1 MISVNGVQIKATV
14 FPDKTSQVW
23 CLPDDLLASITNKTC
38 TVRWIFEDEKELI
51 HLAQLKDLLNRY
63 SPVVNLDM
71 PYLPYARQDKA
82 VDNKAT
88 FALRSF
94 ATILNA
100 LNFNKVSVVDAHSK
114 WAHLINRLEDRPV
127 HEIIGRVYWDVQ
139 ASCIL
144 FPDKGARERYS
155 ELHCAHSQDAYV
167 YADKVRDQL
176 TGNIKEITIHGD
188 VKGKTVLIVDD
199 LCDGG
204 MTFKLVAEAALKAK
218 ALQVHLYVSHGI
230 FSKGLQTLRDSGIRR
245 IFTVNGEVDI
255 QVGEVHVLE
264 K

>member
-1 MISVNGVQIKATV
+1 MISLNGVQIKPSI

-23 CLPDDLLASITNKTC
+23 LLSEVLLGDVAGKAC
-38 TVRWIFEDEKELI
+38 TIKWIFEDEREFM
-51 HLAQLKDLLNRY
+51 HVAQLKELLSRY
-63 SPVVNLDM
+63 CPIIDLDM

-88 FALRSF
+88 FALRTF
-94 ATILNA
+94 ATLLNA

-114 WAHLINRLEDRPV
+114 WAHLINRLEDRSAQDS
-127 HEIIGRVYWDVQ
+127 INKAYWDVQ
-139 ASCIL
+139 ASLML
-144 FPDKGARERYS
+144 FPDKGARDRYS
-155 ELHCAHSQDAYV
+155 ELNLVAGYESRI
-167 YADKVRDQL
+167 YADKVRDQV
-176 TGNIKEITIHGD
+176 TGNIKEITIRGD
-188 VKGKTVLIVDD
+188 VNGRTILIVDD

-245 IFTVNGEVDI
+245 IFTANGEVDI
-255 QVGEVHVLE
+255 QVGEVVTKE
-264 K
+264 